1 MREIKAQTHS
11 GVKLELFPTWKD
23 GKVWEYKSTNTADP
37 LQVSEVSKV
46 QGLVPTSSVLTLSP
60 KERHHTFKQNGNKV
74 QENGCRIC
82 NKTATKSMW
91 ISCGHKNTLTG
102 RKDWSDCIYQW
113 CVGLYYKTADN
124 LAKVPFFCPEHV
136 KKKQTKINK
145 VK

>member
-74 QENGCRIC
+74 QENSYQIYVDR
-82 NKTATKSMW
+82 
-91 ISCGHKNTLTG
+91 L
-102 RKDWSDCIYQW
+102 WSQKYINW
-113 CVGLYYKTADN
+113 EKGL
-124 LAKVPFFCPEHV
+124 E
-136 KKKQTKINK
+136 
-145 VK
+145 